1 MADGSRSKVLS
12 LDAARAER
20 LYATL
25 MELLE
30 SYCLE
35 DAPSTERERAIQR
48 FFGGDADLATLPEE
62 TQDEFLDW
70 FAFSYRTEETGERM
84 VERFGEEHQV
94 LTGQAIL
101 PGLYQT
107 RLGFFTVEE
116 QKSFRHEL
124 VDRLT
129 GEHLT
134 LSLEGDFPAPKGSL
148 FYGRLIPVGEVW
160 RPGFALD
167 SIPPDLFV
175 LIQPLLQVELDRLRL
190 AFPAA
195 TWSDL
200 LNERWPLL
208 RDLMMMRTEH
218 EPLNLGLPA
227 LPPAPS
233 ESGESVPGAMNVAF
247 ALQASAEVM
256 GLAQEDTERLIRLWY
271 DAAVLLQPRIQRPET
286 WAAGAAW
293 AFYTLVDELPLTQ
306 ADLADAFQ
314 CSPGTVGQKGRQI
327 ITALNLV
334 PGDDR
339 YADPLAPSERLK
351 RLLETF
357 GPEALKTLYE

>member
-20 LYATL
+20 LYMTL

-30 SYCLE
+30 TYCLDE
-35 DAPSTERERAIQR
+35 APSPERERALQR
-48 FFGGDADLATLPEE
+48 FFGGDADLATMPEE

-70 FAFSYRTEETGERM
+70 FAFSYRTEESGETM
-84 VERFGEEHQV
+84 VERFGEEHQR

-101 PGLYQT
+101 SGLYQT
-107 RLGFFTVEE
+107 RLGFFTVEA

-129 GEHLT
+129 GERLI

-160 RPGFALD
+160 RPGFTLD
-167 SIPPDLFV
+167 AIPPELFDL
-175 LIQPLLQVELDRLRL
+175 LQPLLQVELDRLRL
-190 AFPAA
+190 AFPDASWA
-195 TWSDL
+195 DL
-200 LNERWPLL
+200 FRERWPLL

-218 EPLNLGLPA
+218 APINLALPA

-233 ESGESVPGAMNVAF
+233 ESGESVPRALEVGF
-247 ALQASAEVM
+247 ALQASAEGM
-256 GLAQEDTERLIRLWY
+256 GLAHEDTERLIRLWY
-271 DAAVLLQPRIQRPET
+271 DAAALLRPRIQRPET

-293 AFYTLVDELPLTQ
+293 AFYSLVDELPLTQ
-306 ADLADAFQ
+306 ADIADAFQ
-314 CSPGTVGQKGRQI
+314 VSPGTVGQKGRQI
-327 ITALNLV
+327 VTALGIV

-339 YADPLAPSERLK
+339 YADPLTPSERLK

-357 GPEALKTLYE
+357 GSEALKTLYE